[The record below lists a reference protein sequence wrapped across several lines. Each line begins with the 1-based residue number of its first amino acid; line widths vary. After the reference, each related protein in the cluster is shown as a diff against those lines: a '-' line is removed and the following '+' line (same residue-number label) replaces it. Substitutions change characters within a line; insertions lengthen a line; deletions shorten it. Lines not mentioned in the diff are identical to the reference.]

1 MTKLLLVRI
10 SAMNLDKIITINISK
25 NTLQMS
31 QTGFGIPLIIA
42 EHDWP
47 ERIKVFSDITEL
59 PKCDAKLFGMCKALS
74 SQNPK
79 VSKFKIG
86 KKAKNE
92 SIIEAFKAIKDEDS
106 DFYGILLCSDD
117 KSYGDD
123 LKSLV
128 NIVGN
133 NRYLIGADLT
143 KNQLDLGKYFT
154 DKKCERIFSMY
165 KGHDEDYPAAALMGK
180 MLHQHPGSA
189 SWAFKQIE
197 GVSKLNIPSDLLNNL
212 ETLNI
217 NRYVNIKDVGV
228 VLDGRVA
235 SGEYIDIIHGT
246 DWLNVRIQERLF
258 RVLMT
263 NPKIPYTL
271 KGVDLVRSEILAQL
285 QEGVH
290 RGLLAASPE
299 PQVSIP
305 NIDEVDPILRGQRI
319 LPDVKFSAR
328 LAGAIHAVQI
338 NGNVEV

>member
-1 MTKLLLVRI
+1 
-10 SAMNLDKIITINISK
+10 MNLDKIININISK

-42 EHDWP
+42 EHNWS
-47 ERIKVFSDITEL
+47 ERLKVFSDITEL

-92 SIIEAFKAIKDEDS
+92 SIMDAFKAIKDEDP

-117 KSYGDD
+117 KSYGDE

-128 NIVGN
+128 DIIGN
-133 NRYLIGADLT
+133 SRYLIGTDLT
-143 KNQLDLGKYFT
+143 KSQLDLGKYFN
-154 DKKCERIFSMY
+154 DKKYERIFSMY
-165 KGHDEDYPAAALMGK
+165 KAHENDYPSAALMGK
-180 MLHQHPGSA
+180 MLPQHPGSA

-197 GVSKLNIPSDLLNNL
+197 GVSKLNIASDLLTSL
-212 ETLNI
+212 ETIHI
-217 NRYVNIKDVGV
+217 NRYLNIKDVGV

-258 RVLMT
+258 RVLMS

-319 LPDVKFSAR
+319 LPNVKFSAR